1 MLRSFFILLIL
12 LYASCQDIKTMEIP
26 DWCFVCIL
34 ILSQEPRPIVFF
46 GVIFLYGLIAAICAL
61 LKKNIPMGFGDV
73 KVLAAVGFV
82 RGFEYLIYLF
92 CFSSIVCGAYCLIRL
107 IVTKN
112 KKEFLKGD
120 IPYMPFILCGF
131 ILTEILSLR

>member
-12 LYASCQDIKTMEIP
+12 LFASYQDIKTMEIP
-26 DWCFVCIL
+26 DWCFTLIL

-46 GVIFLYGLIAAICAL
+46 SVIFLYGLIAATCAL
-61 LKKNIPMGFGDV
+61 LKKNVPMGFGDI
-73 KVLAAVGFV
+73 KVLAAIGFV

-92 CFSSIVCGAYCLIRL
+92 CFSSIVCGTYCLIRL
-107 IVTKN
+107 FFAKN
-112 KKEFLKGD
+112 KKEFLEGD

-131 ILTEILSLR
+131 ILTEILSLQ